1 VNNLL
6 SVVERQR
13 NEIEEKLKQ
22 KIIERKVPESFKRN
36 IEKEII
42 KIITGVRRGGKST
55 LAILLLKGKSFG
67 YLNFD
72 EKELIEQRLDDL
84 LNALKE
90 VYGNTRFILLDEI
103 QNVNGWELWV
113 NSLQR
118 LGYNLII
125 TGSNAKLLS
134 KELATHITGR
144 YIELENF
151 PFSFGEFLAFKN
163 FSIEE
168 LKNNKE
174 KEGEVKR
181 MLREYLSKGGF
192 PEYIIKELDQSY
204 LQTLFHSIIFT
215 DVVKRWS
222 VKYSSKIEDLARYL
236 ISISSNEYSATK
248 LRNLLGFRST
258 LTVEKYIEY
267 IKESYLIF
275 TLERFSFK
283 AKQFLKAPKKVYSV
297 DNGLKSAISQRINEE
312 IGSSMENL
320 VFIELKHRGLKENKE
335 IFYLK
340 LNNDKEVDFL
350 IKEGTA
356 IKQLIQVTYAS
367 SRDEIEKREIKALE
381 KASALLNCKDLLCIT
396 WDYEDELK
404 ENGKMIR
411 FIPLWKWLLTK

>member
-22 KIIERKVPESFKRN
+22 KIIEREVPESFKRN

-42 KIITGVRRGGKST
+42 KIITGVRRSGKST
-55 LAILLLKGKSFG
+55 LAILLLKGKNFG

-163 FSIEE
+163 FPIEE

-248 LRNLLGFRST
+248 LRNLLEFRST

-283 AKQFLKAPKKVYSV
+283 AKQFLKAPKKVYSI
-297 DNGLKSAISQRINEE
+297 DNGLKSAISQRVNEE
-312 IGSSMENL
+312 IRSSMENL

-340 LNNDKEVDFL
+340 LNNDEEVDFL

-381 KASALLNCKDLLCIT
+381 KASTLLKCRDLLCIT
-396 WDYEDELK
+396 WDYENELK
-404 ENGKMIR
+404 EGGKKIK

>member
-1 VNNLL
+1 MNNLL
-6 SVVERQR
+6 SIVERQR

-22 KIIERKVPESFKRN
+22 RIIEREVPESFKKDL
-36 IEKEII
+36 EKDII
-42 KIITGVRRGGKST
+42 KIITGVRRSGKST
-55 LAILLLKGKSFG
+55 LALLLLKGKNFG

-72 EKELIEQRLDDL
+72 EKELIDQRLDDL
-84 LNALKE
+84 LSSIKE
-90 VYGNTRFILLDEI
+90 VYGNVSFLLLDEI
-103 QNVNGWELWV
+103 QNVQGWELWV

-118 LGYNLII
+118 RGYNLII

-151 PFSFGEFLAFKN
+151 PFNFREFLAFKN
-163 FSIEE
+163 FSIEN

-181 MLREYLSKGGF
+181 ILREYLSKGGF
-192 PEYIIKELDQSY
+192 PEYIVKELDQSY
-204 LQTLFHSIIFT
+204 LQTLFHSIIFS
-215 DVVKRWS
+215 DVVKRWN
-222 VKYSSKIEDLARYL
+222 VRYSSKIEDLARYL

-248 LRNLLGFRST
+248 LRNLLDFRST

-267 IKESYLIF
+267 IKEAYLIF

-283 AKQFLKAPKKVYSV
+283 AKEFLKAPKKVYVV
-297 DNGLKSAISQRINEE
+297 DNGLKNPISQKTSEE
-312 IGSSMENL
+312 IGSAIENL
-320 VFIELKHRGLKENKE
+320 VFLELKRKGLKENKN

-340 LNNDKEVDFL
+340 LNNDEEVDFL
-350 IKEGTA
+350 VKEGLE

-367 SRDEIEKREIKALE
+367 SKDEIEKREIKALK
-381 KASALLNCKDLLCIT
+381 KASELLKCKDLVCIT

-404 ENGKMIR
+404 EEGKTIK
-411 FIPLWKWLLTK
+411 FVPIWKWLLSK

>member
-6 SVVERQR
+6 GVVERQR

-22 KIIERKVPESFKRN
+22 RIIEREVPESFKRN

-42 KIITGVRRGGKST
+42 KIITGVRRSGKST
-55 LAILLLKGKSFG
+55 LAILLLKGKNFG

-90 VYGNTRFILLDEI
+90 VYGDTRFILLDEI

-134 KELATHITGR
+134 KELATHVTGR

-163 FSIEE
+163 FLIEE

-174 KEGEVKR
+174 KEGELKR

-215 DVVKRWS
+215 DVVKRWN

-283 AKQFLKAPKKVYSV
+283 AKQFLKAPKKVYSI

-320 VFIELKHRGLKENKE
+320 VFIELKHRGLKENKD

-340 LNNDKEVDFL
+340 LNNGEEVDFL

-367 SRDEIEKREIKALE
+367 GRDEIEKREIKALE
-381 KASALLNCKDLLCIT
+381 KASTLLDCRDLLCIT

-404 ENGKMIR
+404 DDGKTIR

>member
-1 VNNLL
+1 
-6 SVVERQR
+6 
-13 NEIEEKLKQ
+13 
-22 KIIERKVPESFKRN
+22 
-36 IEKEII
+36 
-42 KIITGVRRGGKST
+42 
-55 LAILLLKGKSFG
+55 
-67 YLNFD
+67 
-72 EKELIEQRLDDL
+72 
-84 LNALKE
+84 
-90 VYGNTRFILLDEI
+90 
-103 QNVNGWELWV
+103 
-113 NSLQR
+113 
-118 LGYNLII
+118 
-125 TGSNAKLLS
+125 
-134 KELATHITGR
+134 
-144 YIELENF
+144 
-151 PFSFGEFLAFKN
+151 
-163 FSIEE
+163 
-168 LKNNKE
+168 
-174 KEGEVKR
+174 
-181 MLREYLSKGGF
+181 MLREHLSKGGF

-215 DVVKRWS
+215 DVVKRWN

-283 AKQFLKAPKKVYSV
+283 AKQFLKAPKKVYSI
-297 DNGLKSAISQRINEE
+297 DNGLKSAISQRVNEE

-340 LNNDKEVDFL
+340 LNNDEEVDFL

-381 KASALLNCKDLLCIT
+381 KASTLLKCRDLLCIT

-404 ENGKMIR
+404 EDGKKIK

>member
-1 VNNLL
+1 MNNLL

-22 KIIERKVPESFKRN
+22 KIIEREVPESFKRN

-42 KIITGVRRGGKST
+42 KIITGVRRSGKST
-55 LAILLLKGKSFG
+55 LAILLLKGKNFG

-90 VYGNTRFILLDEI
+90 VYGDTRFILLDEI

-163 FSIEE
+163 FPIEE

-174 KEGEVKR
+174 KDGELKR

-204 LQTLFHSIIFT
+204 LQTFFT
-215 DVVKRWS
+215 
-222 VKYSSKIEDLARYL
+222 
-236 ISISSNEYSATK
+236 
-248 LRNLLGFRST
+248 
-258 LTVEKYIEY
+258 
-267 IKESYLIF
+267 
-275 TLERFSFK
+275 
-283 AKQFLKAPKKVYSV
+283 
-297 DNGLKSAISQRINEE
+297 
-312 IGSSMENL
+312 
-320 VFIELKHRGLKENKE
+320 
-335 IFYLK
+335 
-340 LNNDKEVDFL
+340 
-350 IKEGTA
+350 
-356 IKQLIQVTYAS
+356 
-367 SRDEIEKREIKALE
+367 
-381 KASALLNCKDLLCIT
+381 
-396 WDYEDELK
+396 
-404 ENGKMIR
+404 
-411 FIPLWKWLLTK
+411 

>member
-22 KIIERKVPESFKRN
+22 KIIEREVPESFKRN

-42 KIITGVRRGGKST
+42 KIITGVRRSGKST
-55 LAILLLKGKSFG
+55 LAILLLKGKNFG

-163 FSIEE
+163 FPIEE

-258 LTVEKYIEY
+258 LTVEKYMEY

-283 AKQFLKAPKKVYSV
+283 AKQFLKAPKKVYSI
-297 DNGLKSAISQRINEE
+297 DNGLKSAISQRVNEE
-312 IGSSMENL
+312 IRSSMENL

-340 LNNDKEVDFL
+340 LNNDEEVDFL

-381 KASALLNCKDLLCIT
+381 KASTLLKCRDLLCIT
-396 WDYEDELK
+396 WDYENELK
-404 ENGKMIR
+404 EGGKKIK